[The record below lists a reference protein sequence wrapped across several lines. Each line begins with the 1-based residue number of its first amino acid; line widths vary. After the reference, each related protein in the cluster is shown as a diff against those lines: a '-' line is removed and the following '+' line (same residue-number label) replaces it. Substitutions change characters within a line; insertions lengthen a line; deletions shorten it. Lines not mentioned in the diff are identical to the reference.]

1 MVITILSDFSS
12 AFSTFYSSYYS
23 RGVANVGVGLKTKEM
38 VLSFINDDGANDSST
53 LVSTLVAIV
62 VVLVSN

>member
-1 MVITILSDFSS
+1 M
-12 AFSTFYSSYYS
+12 
-23 RGVANVGVGLKTKEM
+23 GVGLKTKEM